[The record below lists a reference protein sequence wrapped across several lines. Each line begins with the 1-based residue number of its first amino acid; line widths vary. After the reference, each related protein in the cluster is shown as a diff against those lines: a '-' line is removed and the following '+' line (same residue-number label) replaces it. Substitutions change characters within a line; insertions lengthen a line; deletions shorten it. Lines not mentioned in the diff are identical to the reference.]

1 MRQIPVSKVLVAI
14 LAVLAFAMPAY
25 GGVNKSVRIPDGGSS
40 DGASSVNGSV
50 TVGDNAT
57 VSGSLKTVNGGIRV
71 GEGSTIEGAETVNG
85 SLRIA
90 NNVKAEDLET
100 VNGAIKIGEDVVV
113 DGEVTTVNGQIDL
126 DDRSSVARDLSNV
139 NGSISLNASQV
150 GGDVS
155 TVNGDVRVLDGA
167 VIKGDLIVEKP
178 RGMNWGRRN
187 DRIPKVIIGPGSR
200 IEGVIRLEREVKLYV
215 STTAEVGGVEGEMSI
230 DDAERFSGNRP

>member
-1 MRQIPVSKVLVAI
+1 MRKKPARRVLAAA
-14 LAVLAFAMPAY
+14 LAVFVLATPAY
-25 GGVNKSVRIPDGGSS
+25 GGVNKSVHIEDGGMS

-57 VSGSLKTVNGGIRV
+57 VSGSLKTVNGAIRV
-71 GEGSTIEGAETVNG
+71 GVGSSIEDAGTVNG

-90 NNVKAEDLET
+90 NMVKAEDLET
-100 VNGAIKIGEDVVV
+100 VNGAIKIGEDVVI
-113 DGEVTTVNGQIDL
+113 DGEVSTVNGQIDL
-126 DDRSSVARDLSNV
+126 RDRSSVARDLSNV

-155 TVNGDVRVLDGA
+155 TVNGDVRVMEGA
-167 VIKGDLIVEKP
+167 VIKGDLIMEKP
-178 RGMNWGRRN
+178 RGLNWGRRN
-187 DRIPKVIIGPGSR
+187 DRRPKVVIGPGSR

-215 STTAEVGGVEGEMSI
+215 STTAEIGGVEGEMSM